1 VLRVRLEKL
10 IFGVIHKK
18 VGPLQMRIAEFK
30 TKNSMEQR
38 AERIAKAGG
47 QAYKYAFTIRREVWG
62 QS

>member
-1 VLRVRLEKL
+1 
-10 IFGVIHKK
+10 
-18 VGPLQMRIAEFK
+18 MRIAEFK

-47 QAYKYAFTIRREVWG
+47 QACKYAFTIRGEVWG